1 MTRIIGGDL
10 RGRKLKVPEV
20 QTRPTSSR
28 VREAIFSSVEHA
40 VSGLSDL
47 RVLDLFAGS
56 GALGI
61 ESISRG
67 AAEAVLIEKDLRA
80 ADTLHSN
87 IESLGLKTA
96 RVVITDAIEETS
108 KSSSRGKFDVVFID
122 PPYEL
127 VDEQV
132 DVLLGQL
139 VKNGWLADFALLVVE
154 RGAKSKVIWPKTVEE
169 LRQKFYGDTTI
180 WYGQYLEEAVANDEG
195 E

>member
-10 RGRKLKVPEV
+10 RGRKLKVPEL

-56 GALGI
+56 GAFGI

-67 AAEAVLIEKDLRA
+67 AAEAVLIEKDLLA

-87 IESLGLKTA
+87 IESLGIKTA
-96 RVVITDAIEETS
+96 RVLIADVFLRISEP
-108 KSSSRGKFDVVFID
+108 SSAGKFDVVFID
-122 PPYEL
+122 PPYDTP
-127 VDEQV
+127 DEQV
-132 DVLLGQL
+132 NALLAQL
-139 VKNGWLADFALLVVE
+139 PKNGWLADYGLLVVE
-154 RGAKSKVIWPKTVEE
+154 RGSKSKVIWPESIE
-169 LRQKFYGDTTI
+169 QLREKFYGDTTI
-180 WYGQYLEEAVANDEG
+180 WYGQYLEHEAAQEEG